1 MRGERLWWWLHPVHV
16 TQQYHLASMAA
27 WLSSTGI
34 SPPWSPPSH
43 PLDCIST
50 VNSSSSPGIA
60 PQSLNYSSQP
70 LHLLGTCIPVW
81 GMYGCGKDCLILI
94 PFRLP
99 QISCFTLG
107 LKCFSFDSD
116 NCPDVGVRL
125 LLQFPHPP
133 KVGPVLLTL
142 LFSPLIPS
150 SYWVLRGLIFSFP
163 LVRYSY
169 LLSAGVLHAL
179 LCVKV
184 YSWCIHG
191 ERCTPCPPTPPPS
204 CSFEIFV
211 FKKRCLWS
219 TYCGPDPILGTCKT
233 SMKKIPALPELWFRK
248 VIINAMEKE
257 KVGLT
262 KVNN

>member
-1 MRGERLWWWLHPVHV
+1 MIAPPL
-16 TQQYHLASMAA
+16 
-27 WLSSTGI
+27 LSSMIQQCDSAVSPCFHGCPAFLHRHFTPQ
-34 SPPWSPPSH
+34 SPPHIPSTR
-43 PLDCIST
+43 LST
-50 VNSSSSPGIA
+50 VNSSPHPGIA

-99 QISCFTLG
+99 HISCFTLG

-150 SYWVLRGLIFSFP
+150 SY
-163 LVRYSY
+163 
-169 LLSAGVLHAL
+169 
-179 LCVKV
+179 
-184 YSWCIHG
+184 
-191 ERCTPCPPTPPPS
+191 
-204 CSFEIFV
+204 
-211 FKKRCLWS
+211 
-219 TYCGPDPILGTCKT
+219 
-233 SMKKIPALPELWFRK
+233 
-248 VIINAMEKE
+248 
-257 KVGLT
+257 
-262 KVNN
+262 